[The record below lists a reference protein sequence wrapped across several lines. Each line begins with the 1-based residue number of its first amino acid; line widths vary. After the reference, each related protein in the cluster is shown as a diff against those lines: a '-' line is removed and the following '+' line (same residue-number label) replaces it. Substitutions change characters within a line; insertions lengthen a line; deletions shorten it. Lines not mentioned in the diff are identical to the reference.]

1 MDSVS
6 EILGLR
12 CVSSLNFLT
21 TTKYVRSTEDD
32 KLPCTDYVLL
42 HTWAAPRST
51 LAEASLEFLGPGRD
65 HDADRSGVGHE
76 WEITRRIDLYGAH
89 EVV

>member
-21 TTKYVRSTEDD
+21 TTKYVRSTEYD
-32 KLPCTDYVLL
+32 KLPCTNYVLL
-42 HTWAAPRST
+42 RTWAVPRST
-51 LAEASLEFLGPGRD
+51 LAEASLEF
-65 HDADRSGVGHE
+65 
-76 WEITRRIDLYGAH
+76 
-89 EVV
+89 